1 MGQVEA
7 GKRCINKS
15 DNNNQLGW
23 RNWTNVPAKVLK
35 LPSDESTQDQD
46 EDDQ

>member
-7 GKRCINKS
+7 GERCINKS
-15 DNNNQLGW
+15 DNNDQLGW
-23 RNWTNVPAKVLK
+23 RNWTDVLAKVLK
-35 LPSDESTQDQD
+35 LPSDGSTQDQD